1 MGWMGRAPTG
11 VAGVVMAV
19 LFAAGWFGASF
30 VTTPELGV
38 GPRALLSVIVGAC
51 YGLVMGLWVGRSR
64 RAHGTAAQRPE
75 FNKAVRRG
83 TVPSDV
89 DVAHWRRALQA
100 RQQQYRPLRWSAPAL
115 YLPMIALAVW
125 LAVTGQPLFWF
136 AVAFFVAI
144 LVVTVVTTP
153 RVLRNTTAML
163 AELDRRE
170 ATQHH
175 GQ

>member
-1 MGWMGRAPTG
+1 MGWTRRAPTW

-19 LFAAGWFGASF
+19 LFAAAWFGTSF
-30 VTTPELGV
+30 VTTPGLGG
-38 GPRALLSVIVGAC
+38 GPRALVSVVMGAC
-51 YGLVMGLWVGRSR
+51 YGLVMGLWVARTR

-75 FNKAVRRG
+75 FGKAVRRG
-83 TVPSDV
+83 TVPPGV
-89 DVAHWRRALQA
+89 DIAHWHRALQA
-100 RQQQYRPLRWSAPAL
+100 RQQQYRRLRWSAPAI

-136 AVAFFVAI
+136 AVAFFVSI
-144 LVVTVVTTP
+144 FVGTVVTTP

-170 ATQHH
+170 ATQHRVL
-175 GQ
+175 